1 MVEINTAASAYQNA
15 LKQGTENSGTKSD
28 GVSFGDMLKNSLE
41 GAIET
46 QHKGEQT
53 SAAAVQGK
61 ADMIDVL
68 QAVTEAETTLN
79 TVLSIRDRMVQA
91 YQEVLRTPI

>member
-1 MVEINTAASAYQNA
+1 M
-15 LKQGTENSGTKSD
+15 
-28 GVSFGDMLKNSLE
+28 
-41 GAIET
+41 
-46 QHKGEQT
+46 

-79 TVLSIRDRMVQA
+79 TVLSIRDRLVQS
-91 YQEVLRTPI
+91 YQEIMRTPI